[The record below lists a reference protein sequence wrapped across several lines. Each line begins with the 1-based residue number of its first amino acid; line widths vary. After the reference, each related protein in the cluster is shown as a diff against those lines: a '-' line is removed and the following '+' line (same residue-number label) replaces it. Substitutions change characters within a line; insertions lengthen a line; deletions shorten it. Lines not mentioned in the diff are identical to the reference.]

1 MSLRQIGRVICV
13 ELTEGCV
20 LCAQLRACLLLLLIS
35 EPARKLVHLVS
46 LISRRN
52 STVQHTY
59 RYVAP
64 MQMWMLCSP
73 VQTVS
78 KSWSCRVFSCSTT
91 LKKTMQEVKTQRN
104 KSKGVRGEKKKG
116 VKVHASAVQKSHC
129 CNLLTRVHLSK
140 GHLSFCKSA
149 LTDAAADRVSAK
161 ERRQRKRGA
170 EGVDFLYIPQGTMA
184 RRQAKGRMRADFT
197 VHCKLSFLFRPQK
210 ASNGPSD
217 PSSLP
222 RAKHT

>member
-1 MSLRQIGRVICV
+1 MQRGVNRKETKAHKLRHKGEKKQLTFSTYYFNAFFPALGSRLTTGLSMSLRQIGRVICV

-59 RYVAP
+59 RYVAL

-78 KSWSCRVFSCSTT
+78 KSRSCRVFSCSTT

-104 KSKGVRGEKKKG
+104 KSKGVRGKKKKG
-116 VKVHASAVQKSHC
+116 VKVQANQFRNHIAV
-129 CNLLTRVHLSK
+129 T
-140 GHLSFCKSA
+140 F
-149 LTDAAADRVSAK
+149 
-161 ERRQRKRGA
+161 
-170 EGVDFLYIPQGTMA
+170 
-184 RRQAKGRMRADFT
+184 
-197 VHCKLSFLFRPQK
+197 
-210 ASNGPSD
+210 
-217 PSSLP
+217 
-222 RAKHT
+222 